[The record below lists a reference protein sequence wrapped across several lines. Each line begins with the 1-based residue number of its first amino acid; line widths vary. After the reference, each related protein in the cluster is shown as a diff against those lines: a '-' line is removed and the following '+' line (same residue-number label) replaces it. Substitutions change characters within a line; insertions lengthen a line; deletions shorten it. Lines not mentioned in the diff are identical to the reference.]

1 MTMRTVPTKETS
13 DEGVEDTH
21 NQIVKF
27 IQRGKKYLR
36 FEQNGAQK
44 KKSEDGS

>member
-1 MTMRTVPTKETS
+1 MGSSLLVQQTNYKTMTMRTVPTKETS

-27 IQRGKKYLR
+27 I
-36 FEQNGAQK
+36 
-44 KKSEDGS
+44 